1 MKAIFVLRNEVKGH
15 DTKYLKTF
23 ENTYLNDVSTDHD
36 FYSTLKLL
44 FGVRD
49 ETSFHDNGYG
59 KKYREEG
66 PSGDALR
73 DFGKILKNK
82 IAYTDDESN
91 VEPFNGDDKKG
102 DNDDALKNIERS
114 DICSKKDRYCDIRK
128 LKTDGITDFKMI
140 ACINDTFHEDVVKFM
155 GFKFKHFFKKEDD
168 YSLFLETLSTFK
180 RLNYTNYFENST
192 SYPSEDGRASSFVV
206 YWVIRYD
213 ETSDKYSICFGITG
227 MDIKFSDKIVGYKQ
241 HVEERVV
248 GYEPCHCGFFY
259 CQQCPIFGRS
269 ETSVPVFKK
278 YVLSIDNQQLLK
290 EYMMVQLYD
299 ALKNASYEKLLIN

>member
-1 MKAIFVLRNEVKGH
+1 MRNEVKGH

-23 ENTYLNDVSTDHD
+23 ENTYLNGISTDHD

-44 FGVRD
+44 FGGRD
-49 ETSFHDNGYG
+49 NPLGHENVYG

-66 PSGDALR
+66 LSGDALR

-82 IAYTDDESN
+82 IAYIDESN
-91 VEPFNGDDKKG
+91 VEPFDDDDDKKEGYNIG
-102 DNDDALKNIERS
+102 DNDDALTNVERS
-114 DICSKKDRYCDIRK
+114 DVCSKKDRYCDIRK

-140 ACINDTFHEDVVKFM
+140 ACINDTSHDDVVKFM
-155 GFKFKHFFKKEDD
+155 GLKFKQFFKKEDD
-168 YSLFLETLSTFK
+168 YNPFLETLTTFK

-213 ETSDKYSICFGITG
+213 ETSDRYSICFGITG

-259 CQQCPIFGRS
+259 CQKCPIFGRS